1 MTHAT
6 MKKFGH
12 PASLIRDY
20 DNWCVLLRPAQAT
33 LGALVLVCKDDA
45 EAFSDIPA
53 QGFAELAT
61 VIADIETGLKAFRSY
76 DKINYLMLMM
86 VDKQV
91 HFHVL
96 PRYGE
101 SQSFAGVTVED
112 AGWPAVPDLSKAA
125 ALSETQMAGLL
136 DELKSVWP
144 GG

>member
-1 MTHAT
+1 

-33 LGALVLVCKDDA
+33 LGAVVLVCKDEA
-45 EAFSDIPA
+45 EAFGDIPA
-53 QGFAELAT
+53 AGFVELAT
-61 VIADIETGLKAFRSY
+61 VIADIETGLKAFRSF
-76 DKINYLMLMM
+76 DRINYLMLMM

-96 PRYGE
+96 PRYGAP
-101 SQSFAGVTVED
+101 QSFAGVTIED

-125 ALSETQMAGLL
+125 ALGETQMAELL
-136 DELKSVWP
+136 EELKSVWP
-144 GG
+144 RG